1 MTEGARFDDA
11 RAGGGWPRGNRVRD
25 ESVNDLGQPV
35 GDAVPDWRAPPLPAR
50 AALSG
55 RTCVVVPL
63 EADTH
68 AVALF
73 EAFSADRDGAG
84 WTYLPYGPF
93 PDRNAFDAWLTEQ
106 AAQVDPRFFAVVD
119 KASGLASGLAAY
131 MRVQPAMGVLEL
143 GHIHLAPRLQRTVAA
158 TEALYRMI
166 DHAFALGYR
175 RCEWKCNALNAASRR
190 AALRLGF
197 QYEGTFRQAAV
208 IKGRNRDTA
217 WFSLL
222 DREWPAIRPGYEA
235 WLSPDNFTSDGRQ
248 RCRLSEL
255 IARHQSAC

>member
-1 MTEGARFDDA
+1 M
-11 RAGGGWPRGNRVRD
+11 RD
-25 ESVNDLGQPV
+25 ETVNELGQPA
-35 GDAVPDWRAPPLPAR
+35 GRALPDWQAPALPAR

-55 RTCVVVPL
+55 RSCAVVPL
-63 EADTH
+63 DAGEH
-68 AVALF
+68 AAPLF
-73 EAFSADRDGAG
+73 DAFSADRAGAN

-93 PDRNAFDAWLTEQ
+93 PDRDAFDAWLTEQ
-106 AAQVDPRFFAVVD
+106 AAQADPQFFAIVD
-119 KASGLASGLAAY
+119 AASGPASGLAAY
-131 MRVQPAMGVLEL
+131 MRMQPAMGVLEL
-143 GHIHLAPRLQRTVAA
+143 GHIHFAPRLQRTVAA
-158 TEALYRMI
+158 TEALFLLI

-222 DREWPAIRPGYEA
+222 DGEWPAIRPAYEA
-235 WLSPDNFTSDGRQ
+235 WLAPGNFAADGRQ
-248 RCRLSEL
+248 RCGLSEL
-255 IARHQSAC
+255 VARHRPA